1 MAHQQPPA
9 LLLEA
14 VETALYGR
22 SGGGDPGNIMDR
34 IDAAFGHL
42 PGSDRRPL
50 GDRLSDVLVGA
61 LALPPVVE
69 FTPAGGPPPGFPGAV
84 HYAFYPLVG
93 VGAFPSRGEALEA
106 LRPYIRAATAAA
118 EGGPPTP
125 PGDLPRGPHGWLPPR
140 AAELAARTGGRG
152 PSWPEAAMMA
162 IYVAAHSCQ
171 LPPGAPLTLPSAY
184 LAARPK
190 SLPRPQTEVF
200 AHPGLLVAT
209 EVPIGAVAAAAAK
222 EGGGGGAPPKAGPS
236 DSMVVLVRYSL
247 PPPAAATEGA
257 GGKAGAG
264 SGSGTRL
271 K

>member
-1 MAHQQPPA
+1 MATPQPPA
-9 LLLEA
+9 LLLET

-22 SGGGDPGNIMDR
+22 SGGGDPTDMMDR

-42 PGSDRRPL
+42 PGSDKRPL
-50 GDRLSDVLVGA
+50 SDRMNDVLVGA

-69 FTPAGGPPPGFPGAV
+69 FTPRDPPPGFPGAV

-93 VGAFPSRGEALEA
+93 VGAYASRGAALEA
-106 LRPYIRAATAAA
+106 LRPFIRAATTAA
-118 EGGPPTP
+118 EGGPPTA
-125 PGDLPRGPHGWLPPR
+125 PGDLPRGPHGWLPPG
-140 AAELAARTGGRG
+140 AVALAARTGGRG

-162 IYVAAHSCQ
+162 IYLAAHSAQ
-171 LPPGAPLTLPSAY
+171 LPPGAPLTLASAY

-222 EGGGGGAPPKAGPS
+222 EGGAAATAAAAA
-236 DSMVVLVRYSL
+236 DASMVVLVRYSL
-247 PPPAAATEGA
+247 PAPGAAAAAAGE
-257 GGKAGAG
+257 GGKKGDG
-264 SGSGTRL
+264 GKL